1 MIYSI
6 LTASLIPLGFLYL
19 VKWLNFFETHQARWL
34 MLALAWGVLSV
45 ELSYLV
51 DHPLRLLTSMA
62 FIGTHTA
69 PTVEEIF
76 KSLVLLFLVRRASTT
91 FFVDGAVYGFAA
103 GIGFAI
109 AENMLY
115 LSRVDM
121 NTGVVMS
128 TSRAFVASIL
138 HGSTT
143 AIVGMMLA
151 GFPLGRVHHVLL
163 RWVIGLAIAISI
175 HTLYNETAFHQF
187 AFGQTGLLV
196 LSAIA
201 FSAFALVALAI
212 LGGLRRERLR
222 IRRSLGMTAGAPRA
236 EARLI
241 QRFDDLDELLAPVE
255 ARFGSAKREQVAQA
269 LLTTAQL
276 SMKQDQLKKTR
287 DTEVR
292 AELTPQIADLKREL
306 KIQRA
311 EVGLYV
317 MSMVRSIL
325 PRTKWSIWARL
336 EQALAGRPS
345 TSEGL
350 WQAVDRHVAQGL
362 AGRPSTSESLWQA
375 VDRHVASSPSRR
387 TDDEMLLR

>member
-6 LTASLIPLGFLYL
+6 LTASLIPLCFLYL

-34 MLALAWGVLSV
+34 MLALAWGALSV
-45 ELSYLV
+45 ELSYQV
-51 DHPLRLLTSMA
+51 DHPIRLLMGMA

-69 PTVEEIF
+69 PTVEETF

-151 GFPLGRVHHVLL
+151 GFPLGRVQHVLL
-163 RWVIGLAIAISI
+163 RWVIGLAIAIGI
-175 HTLYNETAFHQF
+175 HTVYNETAFHKF

-201 FSAFALVALAI
+201 FGAFALVALAI
-212 LGGLRRERLR
+212 LWGLRRERLR
-222 IRRSLGMTAGAPRA
+222 IRRSLGIAAGAPRG

-241 QRFDDLDELLAPVE
+241 QRIDDLDELLAPVE
-255 ARFGSAKREQVAQA
+255 ARFGRDKREQVAQA
-269 LLTTAQL
+269 LLSAAQL
-276 SMKQDQLKKTR
+276 SMKQDQMKKSR
-287 DTEVR
+287 DPEVR
-292 AELTPQIADLKREL
+292 AELAPQIAELKREL
-306 KIQRA
+306 KTQRA
-311 EVGLYV
+311 EVGMYV

-325 PRTKWSIWARL
+325 PRTKWSIWVRL
-336 EQALAGRPS
+336 EQVLAGRPS
-345 TSEGL
+345 TSEGV
-350 WQAVDRHVAQGL
+350 WQAVDRHL
-362 AGRPSTSESLWQA
+362 
-375 VDRHVASSPSRR
+375 SSSHSRR

>member
-6 LTASLIPLGFLYL
+6 LTASLIPLVFLYL

-34 MLALAWGVLSV
+34 MLALGWGVLSV

-51 DHPLRLLTSMA
+51 DHPLRLLMGMP
-62 FIGTHTA
+62 FIATHTA
-69 PTVEEIF
+69 PVVEEIF

-121 NTGVVMS
+121 NTGVIIS
-128 TSRAFVASIL
+128 TSRAFVASIM
-138 HGSTT
+138 HGSST

-175 HTLYNETAFHQF
+175 HTIYNATAFHQF

-212 LGGLRRERLR
+212 LWGLRRERLR
-222 IRRSLGMTAGAPRA
+222 IRRSLGTAADTPRG

-241 QRFDDLDELLAPVE
+241 QRIDDLDELLAPVE
-255 ARFGSAKREQVAQA
+255 ARFGSAKREQVARA

-311 EVGLYV
+311 EVGMYV

-325 PRTKWSIWARL
+325 PRTKWSIWVRL
-336 EQALAGRPS
+336 EQTLAGRRS
-345 TSEGL
+345 TSNSV
-350 WQAVDRHVAQGL
+350 WQAVDRHM
-362 AGRPSTSESLWQA
+362 
-375 VDRHVASSPSRR
+375 SSSHS
-387 TDDEMLLR
+387 

>member
-6 LTASLIPLGFLYL
+6 LTASLIPLVFLYL

-34 MLALAWGVLSV
+34 MLALGWGVLSV

-51 DHPLRLLTSMA
+51 DHPIRVLMGMA
-62 FIGTHTA
+62 FIATHTA
-69 PTVEEIF
+69 PLVEEVF
-76 KSLVLLFLVRRASTT
+76 KSLILLFLVRRASTT

-115 LSRVDM
+115 LSRVDLD
-121 NTGVVMS
+121 TGVVMA

-175 HTLYNETAFHQF
+175 HTVYNETAFHQF

-212 LGGLRRERLR
+212 LWGLRRERLR
-222 IRRSLGMTAGAPRA
+222 IRRSLGMTADAPRG

-241 QRFDDLDELLAPVE
+241 QRIDDLDALLAPVE
-255 ARFGSAKREQVAQA
+255 ARFGTAKRAQVAQA
-269 LLTTAQL
+269 LMTTARL
-276 SMKQDQLKKTR
+276 SMKQEQLKSAR
-287 DTEVR
+287 DSELR
-292 AELTPQIADLKREL
+292 AELAPQIADLKREL

-311 EVGLYV
+311 EVGVYV

-336 EQALAGRPS
+336 EQALAGRTS
-345 TSEGL
+345 TGENL
-350 WQAVDRHVAQGL
+350 WQALDRHM
-362 AGRPSTSESLWQA
+362 
-375 VDRHVASSPSRR
+375 ASSHSRR

>member
-1 MIYSI
+1 MLYSI

-34 MLALAWGVLSV
+34 MLALGWGVLSV

-51 DHPLRLLTSMA
+51 DHPLRLLMGMA
-62 FIGTHTA
+62 FIATHTA
-69 PTVEEIF
+69 PVVEEVF

-115 LSRVDM
+115 LSRVDL
-121 NTGVVMS
+121 NTGVIMS
-128 TSRAFVASIL
+128 TSRAFDASIL

-163 RWVIGLAIAISI
+163 RWVIGLAIAIGI
-175 HTLYNETAFHQF
+175 HTVYNETAFHQF
-187 AFGQTGLLV
+187 TFATTGLLV

-201 FSAFALVALAI
+201 FGAFALVALAI
-212 LGGLRRERLR
+212 LWGLRRERLR
-222 IRRSLGMTAGAPRA
+222 IRRSLGMTASASRG

-241 QRFDDLDELLAPVE
+241 QRIDDLDELLAPVE
-255 ARFGSAKREQVAQA
+255 ACFGSAKRAQVAQA
-269 LLTTAQL
+269 LMTAAQL
-276 SMKQDQLKKTR
+276 SMKQEQLKNAR
-287 DTEVR
+287 DTELR
-292 AELTPQIADLKREL
+292 AELAPQIADLKREL

-311 EVGLYV
+311 EVGMYV

-325 PRTKWSIWARL
+325 PRTQWSIWARL

-345 TSEGL
+345 ASEGL
-350 WQAVDRHVAQGL
+350 WRAVDRRVVQAV

-375 VDRHVASSPSRR
+375 VGRHVASSHS
-387 TDDEMLLR
+387 